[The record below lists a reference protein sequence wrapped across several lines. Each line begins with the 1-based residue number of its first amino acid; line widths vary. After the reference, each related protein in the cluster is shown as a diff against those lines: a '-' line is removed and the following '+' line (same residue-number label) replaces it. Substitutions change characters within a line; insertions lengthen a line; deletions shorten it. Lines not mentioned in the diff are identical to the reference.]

1 MNLVGLAAA
10 VSAFF
15 SIWLGHVSVRKIEFA
30 SATIWLPAIGFAG
43 LGLILE
49 ALSLVVHALP
59 ASAALGIIG
68 ITLLWDALELKRQ
81 ENRVRIGHA
90 PANPNNPRH
99 ASLKSTTRRSLEE
112 RGLIY

>member
-10 VSAFF
+10 ASAFLG
-15 SIWLGHVSVRKIEFA
+15 IWLGHVSVRRIEFA
-30 SATIWLPAIGFAG
+30 SRRLWLPAVGFLA
-43 LGLILE
+43 LGFILE

-59 ASAALGIIG
+59 ASAALGIVG

-81 ENRVRIGHA
+81 ENRVRKGHA

-99 ASLKSTTRRSLEE
+99 AAMNSAKGRRVEE
-112 RGLIY
+112 GGLLY